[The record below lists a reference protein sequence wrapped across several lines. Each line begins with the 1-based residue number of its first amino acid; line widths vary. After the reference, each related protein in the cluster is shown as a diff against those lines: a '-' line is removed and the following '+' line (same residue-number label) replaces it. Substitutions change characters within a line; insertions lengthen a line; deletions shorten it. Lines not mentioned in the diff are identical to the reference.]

1 MAQGLKSADQATC
14 LVDRAQAIAWVM
26 EQAENEDVVLVAGKG
41 HETYQEVKG
50 QKLPFS
56 DTDHVMLAL
65 QRWGHA

>member
-1 MAQGLKSADQATC
+1 VQL
-14 LVDRAQAIAWVM
+14 DRSIAIAHSI
-26 EQAENEDVVLVAGKG
+26 ANAKTEDVLLIAGKG

-65 QRWGHA
+65 QRWGQA